1 MPGPDLTVVIPTY
14 NEKENVREVVRR
26 LHACLEGHRWEA
38 VFVDDDSPDGT
49 ADEVRRIAR
58 EDSHVRCIQR
68 IGRRGLSSA
77 CIEGKLAS
85 AAPYLA
91 VMDGDLQHDEA
102 LLPRMLATLRA
113 EDLDIVI
120 GSRYVEGG
128 GIGEWSKMRAL
139 MSRFANGLSRAVIHA
154 ELTDRMSGFFMLRRE
169 TLDGAVHDLSGIGFK
184 ILLDI
189 LASSPPLRY
198 KELPYELRIRQA
210 GESKLDAEAAWSY
223 LILLLDKLF
232 GKLMPVRQMT
242 FLLVGGFGIVVH
254 LIAFALLFKGF
265 NAAFIP
271 SQIIA
276 TLIAMVSNF
285 TLNNAVTYR
294 DVRLRGLKWAWGL
307 VSFIVACSI
316 GAIGNVSLA
325 AYLFE
330 MKMQW
335 TVSAFAGIAVST
347 VWNYAV
353 TSLYTWGSPKPKRRG
368 GLAGGGG
375 TGGEF

>member
-14 NEKENVREVVRR
+14 SEKENVREVVRR
-26 LHACLEGHRWEA
+26 LHVCLDGHRWEA

-49 ADEVRRIAR
+49 AEEVRRIAR
-58 EDSHVRCIQR
+58 EDPHVRCVQR

-77 CIEGKLAS
+77 CIEGMLAS

-91 VMDGDLQHDEA
+91 VMDGDLQHDET
-102 LLPRMLATLRA
+102 LLPRMLAALQS
-113 EDLDIVI
+113 EDLDIVV

-139 MSRFANGLSRAVIHA
+139 ISRFANGLSRAVIRA

-169 TLDGAVHDLSGIGFK
+169 TFDRAVRDLSGIGFK

-189 LASSPPLRY
+189 FASSPPLRY
-198 KELPYELRIRQA
+198 KELPYEFRARQA
-210 GESKLDAEAAWSY
+210 GESKLDIEAAWSY
-223 LILLLDKLF
+223 LILLLDKTF
-232 GKLMPVRQMT
+232 GRFMPVRLLT
-242 FLLVGGFGIVVH
+242 FLLVGGFGIAVH
-254 LIAFALLFKGF
+254 LIAFAVMFKALGQQ
-265 NAAFIP
+265 FIP
-271 SQIIA
+271 SQVIA

-285 TLNNAVTYR
+285 TLNNALTYR
-294 DVRLRGLKWAWGL
+294 DVRLRGLRWIWGL
-307 VSFIVACSI
+307 VSFIVACSV

-353 TSLYTWGSPKPKRRG
+353 TSLYTWGSPKPKRRR
-368 GLAGGGG
+368 
-375 TGGEF
+375 GEI